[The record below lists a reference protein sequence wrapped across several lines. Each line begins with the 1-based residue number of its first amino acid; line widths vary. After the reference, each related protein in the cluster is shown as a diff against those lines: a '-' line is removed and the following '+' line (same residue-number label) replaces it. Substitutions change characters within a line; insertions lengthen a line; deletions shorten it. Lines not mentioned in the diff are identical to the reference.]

1 MWSGEVV
8 LDQARLRG
16 AKHHRRFAE
25 SIDLGNEPPLSVDG
39 GTGGL
44 VDRRR
49 LSVQWFSGTIL
60 TGLCGAALMGGAV
73 FASLDG
79 ETNFAS
85 APERVSSALRGAI
98 SSIGERLN
106 VLRKTDRLPALTE
119 PSVARQILRVPTLSR
134 LRDREMVH
142 VRPYVRI
149 SGNLSLTVTELSAN
163 IPTYNP
169 QKLLAD
175 SVAGDDQTPAAEPE
189 AEVTFVNCDL
199 SQAPKAAKV
208 TTGACDLNS
217 LLPKVK
223 PTTLLPLEQVL
234 AGVRDTVA
242 RSAAGSIPALN
253 AGSGNIKLSYA
264 ADNDPGAYFSFVP
277 RVVPEN
283 VTLLPKTSQLNGAT
297 DWSERVV
304 PLKRGETVGSV
315 LRELGAAPDE
325 IKSIIS
331 VIGPAAVDPIAK
343 EGQKVRALL
352 APAGLGH
359 MQPLRVIV
367 AGDNGITAAVALSD
381 LGKYVP
387 VDVRNIDTAEASEDQ
402 SADDSSGVQLYQSL
416 YETALR
422 NNVPRPVIAEF
433 VRIFSYDVDFQRKVQ
448 PGDSFDLLYS
458 DDESSEGHNEVRFA
472 AMTVGG
478 DTKRYYH
485 FQTADDGVYD
495 YYDDSGVSA
504 KKFLVRKPVAQGM
517 MTSGFGWR
525 THPLLH
531 VSELHSGV
539 DWAAPPGT
547 PIFAA
552 GNGDVGEIGQKGG
565 YGKYVRI
572 RHANGYETAYGHLT
586 AFARGL
592 DVGSHVRQGQIIGF
606 VGSSGLSTGTHV
618 HFEIIVNDRFVD
630 PMRIKLP
637 RGRVLAGALLSAFD
651 HDREQLDAILSRV
664 PSGHLATR

>member
-504 KKFLVRKPVAQGM
+504 
-517 MTSGFGWR
+517 
-525 THPLLH
+525 
-531 VSELHSGV
+531 
-539 DWAAPPGT
+539 
-547 PIFAA
+547 
-552 GNGDVGEIGQKGG
+552 
-565 YGKYVRI
+565 
-572 RHANGYETAYGHLT
+572 
-586 AFARGL
+586 
-592 DVGSHVRQGQIIGF
+592 
-606 VGSSGLSTGTHV
+606 
-618 HFEIIVNDRFVD
+618 
-630 PMRIKLP
+630 
-637 RGRVLAGALLSAFD
+637 
-651 HDREQLDAILSRV
+651 
-664 PSGHLATR
+664 